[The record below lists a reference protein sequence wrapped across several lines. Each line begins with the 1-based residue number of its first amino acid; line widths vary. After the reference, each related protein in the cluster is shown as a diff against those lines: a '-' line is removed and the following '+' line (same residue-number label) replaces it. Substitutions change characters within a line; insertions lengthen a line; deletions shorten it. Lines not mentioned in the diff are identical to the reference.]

1 MSTVRKFRVKTRLAS
16 MIREPGGIHISEAL
30 KRGDEVIAAQTG
42 KCLDQI
48 DAYPASVETLF
59 ADPGHDPEEM

>member
-1 MSTVRKFRVKTRLAS
+1 